1 MAPQTNGAATMYEK
15 VFKPL
20 LEQHKDEIQKLITKA
35 QSGASVIGEEAMK
48 AGKEAARDLSSA
60 ENMLKAA

>member
-35 QSGASVIGEEAMK
+35 KSGASVI
-48 AGKEAARDLSSA
+48 
-60 ENMLKAA
+60 